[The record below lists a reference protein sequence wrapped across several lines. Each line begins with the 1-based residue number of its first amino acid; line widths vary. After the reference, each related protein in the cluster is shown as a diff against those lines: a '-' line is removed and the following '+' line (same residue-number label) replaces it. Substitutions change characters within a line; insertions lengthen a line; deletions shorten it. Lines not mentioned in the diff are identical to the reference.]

1 MTQDDS
7 PAAEL
12 VRSVLPALAVAD
24 YGRRLADIAIDSF
37 ALLELRL
44 KLESALGV
52 TIDDRDWVA
61 LDSIDA
67 LLAHLESRTGAG
79 LPAAASNADG
89 GGPTACR
96 SVLLNMPQM
105 ALGGLSESWL
115 FKQAGDLHWEMI
127 CSGLR
132 ARSHELVDGVGDR
145 LYSTFTRL
153 RLETSQPLVAFG
165 ENETL
170 DMASTLSRFGQ
181 GIYFSGTKAVCHG
194 KTVQADVMSSFTK
207 RGSLTNNT
215 NLLKGQP
222 IIPEGCAI
230 PPQAE
235 MPPFGVQYRARR
247 ALDPGPALF
256 ETRYEII
263 PCHDI
268 NGVGLLYF
276 AAYPSISDICE
287 IRYAGRGN
295 RWACQTS
302 TICRDIC
309 YFANCD
315 IDDGILYRVHAR
327 RDAERWV
334 DIESSLS
341 RESDG
346 RLMAY
351 LVTRKALIDG

>member
-1 MTQDDS
+1 MTPDS
-7 PAAEL
+7 PADLIRLALPDLAE
-12 VRSVLPALAVAD
+12 AD
-24 YGRRLADIAIDSF
+24 YGRTLADLGVDSF

-44 KLESALGV
+44 TLEQTLGLM
-52 TIDDRDWVA
+52 IDDADWVA
-61 LDSIDA
+61 LDSINA
-67 LLAHLESRTGAG
+67 LLLYLETRMGALG
-79 LPAAASNADG
+79 PAALPDFAGMGAR
-89 GGPTACR
+89 ARR

-115 FKQAGDLHWEMI
+115 FKQVGDLHWEMI
-127 CSGLR
+127 CAGLG

-145 LYSTFTRL
+145 LYSTFTHL
-153 RLETSQPLVAFG
+153 CLEASRPLVSFG
-165 ENETL
+165 ENEIL
-170 DMASTLSRFGQ
+170 EMGASLSRFGP
-181 GIYFSGTKAVCHG
+181 GLYFSRTEAACQG
-194 KTVQADVMSSFTK
+194 KTVQATVMSSFTK

-215 NLLKGQP
+215 TLLKGQP
-222 IIPEGCAI
+222 VIPDGCAI
-230 PPQAE
+230 PILAE
-235 MPPFGVQYRARR
+235 MPEFGVQYRERR
-247 ALDPGPALF
+247 AMEPGPGLF
-256 ETRYEII
+256 ETRYDII

-302 TICRDIC
+302 TIRRDIY

-315 IDDGILYRVHAR
+315 IDDGIFYRVHAKR
-327 RDAERWV
+327 ETGDGVE
-334 DIESSLS
+334 IESSLS

-351 LVTRKALIDG
+351 LVTRKVFVHG